1 MRILPGLL
9 FLFATASF
17 GAELTPL
24 IENGRVGVAIQNL
37 AFPDK
42 LDRDLTSGLTNR
54 ILIRVTLADEARAPV
69 MQRAVEIAVRYD
81 LWEEHFVTTTSL
93 DGAAG
98 QPRTMAG
105 LKDVKAMLSRIR
117 LPALFQSG
125 EATRTLVLT
134 ADVLLN
140 PIDRE
145 RMEMIRKWVAE
156 NSIGVGDVEG
166 RTASDNMSVIIF
178 NRIFEQ
184 YARGADVAAVWRET
198 LTSRPFRLHEIADER
213 R

>member
-1 MRILPGLL
+1 MRILAGLL
-9 FLFATASF
+9 VLFAAASS
-17 GAELTPL
+17 GAELTPM
-24 IENGRVGVAIQNL
+24 IDNGRVGVVIQDL

-54 ILIRVTLADEARAPV
+54 ILIRVTLTDEARAPAI
-69 MQRAVEIAVRYD
+69 QRAVEIAVRYD

-93 DGAAG
+93 DGAPG
-98 QPRTMAG
+98 QPRTIAS
-105 LKDVKAMLSRIR
+105 LTDLRAMLRNIR
-117 LPALFQSG
+117 LPALFQPG
-125 EATRTLVLT
+125 DPARFLVLT

-166 RTASDNMSVIIF
+166 RTSASMSVALF

-184 YARGADVAAVWRET
+184 YAKGADVASVWRET
-198 LTSRPFRLHEIADER
+198 LASRPFRLDELTDER